1 VLFSDLALVG
11 ESGAAFILLRPNL
24 AVKDFPRIP
33 WQAVGWG
40 VAENTM
46 EIPTNKR
53 KSHFEVV
60 RQADIASLIEKSRRF
75 RILSLTY
82 DPSLARTREMLL
94 TGAGF
99 EVSTFSDVD
108 KAIQDCQSNSYDLVV
123 VGHSIPLAERKAL
136 VNAVR
141 SRCAT
146 PVLAMLRPGEAP
158 VPQADYFFD
167 STENPARL
175 LTTVQNILRPTE
187 RQG

>member
-1 VLFSDLALVG
+1 MPLS
-11 ESGAAFILLRPNL
+11 I
-24 AVKDFPRIP
+24 
-33 WQAVGWG
+33 
-40 VAENTM
+40 
-46 EIPTNKR
+46 NKQ
-53 KSHFEVV
+53 KKHFEVV
-60 RQADIASLIEKSRRF
+60 RQEEIAPLIESSRRF

-108 KAIQDCQSNSYDLVV
+108 KAIEDCQSNSYDLVV

-136 VNAVR
+136 VKAVR

-146 PVLAMLRPGEAP
+146 PVLALLRHGETP

-175 LTTVQNILRPTE
+175 LATVQDIVRPKE
-187 RQG
+187 KQG